1 MPFPRACAYAGKR
14 GVVGGIGRATGRR
27 EIGDKGSRARRRTRG
42 TYVCTY
48 GVRLSRRCLPCS
60 FLRSSINETRVQ
72 SRRMS
77 NKYVSYPRP
86 SFRGT
91 VAPTGRLLTLF
102 TLFLLNSRVTASF
115 LAALLRESS
124 SYHDRCR
131 PASAH
136 FNPFA
141 CCSSP
146 CPVLHPFRLQDGL
159 IRNKI
164 IVLFARTCF

>member
-1 MPFPRACAYAGKR
+1 M
-14 GVVGGIGRATGRR
+14 
-27 EIGDKGSRARRRTRG
+27 
-42 TYVCTY
+42 CTY
-48 GVRLSRRCLPCS
+48 GVCLSRRCLPCS

-86 SFRGT
+86 PPPFHGI

-102 TLFLLNSRVTASF
+102 TLFLLNSRVAASF
-115 LAALLRESS
+115 LVALLRESS

-141 CCSSP
+141 RCFLPLLRPPSLSVSGRFDPEQNHRSIRAYMLLTALSSP
-146 CPVLHPFRLQDGL
+146 SPLHS
-159 IRNKI
+159 
-164 IVLFARTCF
+164 ARR

>member
-1 MPFPRACAYAGKR
+1 MLKCQRNDESSFAVSASMCIRRKEGSSRGHRKGTRGSRAA
-14 GVVGGIGRATGRR
+14 GRR

-102 TLFLLNSRVTASF
+102 TLFLLNSRVAASF

-141 CCSSP
+141 
-146 CPVLHPFRLQDGL
+146 
-159 IRNKI
+159 
-164 IVLFARTCF
+164 

>member
-1 MPFPRACAYAGKR
+1 M
-14 GVVGGIGRATGRR
+14 
-27 EIGDKGSRARRRTRG
+27 
-42 TYVCTY
+42 CTY
-48 GVRLSRRCLPCS
+48 GVCLSRRCLPCS

-77 NKYVSYPRP
+77 NKYVSYLRP

-102 TLFLLNSRVTASF
+102 TLFLLNSRVAASF
-115 LAALLRESS
+115 LVALLRESS
-124 SYHDRCR
+124 SYHDRCH
-131 PASAH
+131 PASRAH

-146 CPVLHPFRLQDGL
+146 PARSPSLSASGRFDPEQNHRSIRAYMLLTALSLPSPLHPARRYDSRG
-159 IRNKI
+159 
-164 IVLFARTCF
+164 FARLSRELRS